1 MIRLLAAIVAF
12 VVASNAVG
20 SPPLEEIR
28 ADALPPEASHTIRLI
43 QRGGPFPFAKDGSV
57 FANREQR
64 LPRRYRGY
72 YREYTVAPVGAR
84 QRGARRIVSGRDGDL
99 YYTRDHYRSFLRI
112 RQRP

>member
-1 MIRLLAAIVAF
+1 MIRLFAAIVAL
-12 VVASNAVG
+12 VVASSAAG
-20 SPPLEEIR
+20 SSSLGEIR
-28 ADALPPEASHTIRLI
+28 VDALPAEASQTIWLI
-43 QRGGPFPFAKDGSV
+43 HRGGPFPFAKDGSV

-84 QRGARRIVSGRDGDL
+84 QRGARRIVSGRDGEL

-112 RQRP
+112 RE

>member
-1 MIRLLAAIVAF
+1 VIRLFAAIVAL
-12 VVASNAVG
+12 VVASSAAG
-20 SPPLEEIR
+20 SSSLGEIR
-28 ADALPPEASHTIRLI
+28 VDALPAEASQTIWLI
-43 QRGGPFPFAKDGSV
+43 HRGGPFPFAKDGSV

-84 QRGARRIVSGRDGDL
+84 QRGARRIVSGRDGEL

-112 RQRP
+112 RE

>member
-12 VVASNAVG
+12 VVAANAAG
-20 SPPLEEIR
+20 FSPLDEIR
-28 ADALPPEASHTIRLI
+28 VGALPADAARTIRLI
-43 QRGGPFPFAKDGSV
+43 HRGGPFPFAKDGSV

-84 QRGARRIVSGRDGDL
+84 QRGARRIVSGREGEL
-99 YYTRDHYRSFLRI
+99 YYNRDHYRSFLRI
-112 RQRP
+112 RQ